1 MVSSI
6 EGIAHHRC
14 AVCMGIV
21 RKTPQSI
28 LRIVRVWHHD
38 FLFFPFL
45 HRRRDPSQPTCFQS
59 PLLCTRRH
67 RQPMVGIGGSGVGHG
82 IIYCS
87 FQVYHSEVILIG
99 VVYYLVYLRSVQEYL
114 DH

>member
-1 MVSSI
+1 MVSSF

-67 RQPMVGIGGSGVGHG
+67 RQPMVGIGRVWGMGLFTALFRC
-82 IIYCS
+82 IILKWY
-87 FQVYHSEVILIG
+87 
-99 VVYYLVYLRSVQEYL
+99 
-114 DH
+114 